1 MCKMYGFI
9 HLPAVCLLLSGTAT
23 GKRLA
28 PHSSNVFEEPLPKPP
43 SDLRRWANQ
52 KFGHETGPATS
63 VGFKPR
69 GNFGKGE
76 ESLLEQALPY
86 FKTEKAA
93 WKLDWGPD
101 SSNFTVELWIGEA
114 QVVMRAEWVQLLLQS
129 VVIPAENDDGLE
141 CVKFGYCWGSGYAQ
155 YLLEALP
162 SGDLIPI
169 LTLDRAQQ
177 DQSWVGWMS
186 RDFGAFS
193 AGLGRFTAPLE
204 RYHFL
209 GQWMARAYV
218 ISGLSLSPANFHS
231 IIYESLLAGHA
242 VTPLP
247 MPNGYQDADIIPECE
262 WLAAIYQSRRQH
274 EVDFYGWQS
283 CDEIQDPESG
293 RYTQESCYKPLYRSK
308 KMWTE
313 LGVRWRYM
321 APQGTK
327 AEDFVPFERAREFT
341 MLQCKSRWEQY
352 FQAPLAAMVKGFR
365 QVISDPTFWKQA
377 DSKALKHLVEGDSEI
392 NVPRMSE
399 AIEFEGKWTDAQK
412 QVLLDTLHDLS
423 KKNKGLP
430 PSKNALNKLLRFFT
444 GSSKEPVG
452 GFQQLKFQLDTDA
465 DDTDTYGSRPC
476 PKLRGRKEEKEL
488 LIAAKCLTNS
498 SVLTQSIQ
506 RITNLLPGPAVARLT
521 RLRTLARWSFPEKDF
536 GFAGVTVTV
545 NRTGDASVFE
555 QTRIFFFGNQT
566 GRLAVLLG
574 ESQVQNQFRGRGG
587 HR

>member
-1 MCKMYGFI
+1 
-9 HLPAVCLLLSGTAT
+9 
-23 GKRLA
+23 
-28 PHSSNVFEEPLPKPP
+28 
-43 SDLRRWANQ
+43 
-52 KFGHETGPATS
+52 
-63 VGFKPR
+63 
-69 GNFGKGE
+69 
-76 ESLLEQALPY
+76 
-86 FKTEKAA
+86 
-93 WKLDWGPD
+93 
-101 SSNFTVELWIGEA
+101 
-114 QVVMRAEWVQLLLQS
+114 
-129 VVIPAENDDGLE
+129 
-141 CVKFGYCWGSGYAQ
+141 
-155 YLLEALP
+155 
-162 SGDLIPI
+162 
-169 LTLDRAQQ
+169 
-177 DQSWVGWMS
+177 
-186 RDFGAFS
+186 
-193 AGLGRFTAPLE
+193 
-204 RYHFL
+204 
-209 GQWMARAYV
+209 
-218 ISGLSLSPANFHS
+218 
-231 IIYESLLAGHA
+231 
-242 VTPLP
+242 
-247 MPNGYQDADIIPECE
+247 
-262 WLAAIYQSRRQH
+262 
-274 EVDFYGWQS
+274 
-283 CDEIQDPESG
+283 
-293 RYTQESCYKPLYRSK
+293 
-308 KMWTE
+308 
-313 LGVRWRYM
+313 M

-536 GFAGVTVTV
+536 DFAGVTVTV

-555 QTRIFFFGNQT
+555 QTRHFFWKPNRKIGGPL
-566 GRLAVLLG
+566 GRVASSKSVSG
-574 ESQVQNQFRGRGG
+574 ARWA
-587 HR
+587 